1 MRKKRADRLINAKLN
16 QKMDETIKRCNRFL
30 EKTSKSKKWTKFSD
44 SSSDEL
50 CYTSLPTAPL
60 IRSRNRRRRALYNT
74 ILAAVVV
81 GSDQM
86 SLSPLP
92 FSREGPKEAR
102 FAATQSMP
110 QNLFNFT
117 LFYSCTLT
125 IACTVHF
132 LMLVACRLKRFLTC
146 FFVIQNFVVLLLF
159 LKIN

>member
-1 MRKKRADRLINAKLN
+1 MKRSNGAIDFWRKHQS
-16 QKMDETIKRCNRFL
+16 QKSERNLATARVTSYAIHRCRPHHSYAHETDVAALCIIQ
-30 EKTSKSKKWTKFSD
+30 FSPP
-44 SSSDEL
+44 SWSD
-50 CYTSLPTAPL
+50 L
-60 IRSRNRRRRALYNT
+60 IRCRCRRF
-74 ILAAVVV
+74 
-81 GSDQM
+81 
-86 SLSPLP
+86 P